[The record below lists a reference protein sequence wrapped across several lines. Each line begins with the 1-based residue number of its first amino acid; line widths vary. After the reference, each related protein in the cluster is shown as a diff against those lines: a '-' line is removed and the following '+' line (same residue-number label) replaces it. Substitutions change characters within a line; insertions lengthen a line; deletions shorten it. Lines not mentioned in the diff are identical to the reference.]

1 MKHLLRALIVSTAL
15 LRMPAARQEHG
26 HTIRG
31 TDETPAE
38 GIDRVNESAEDVL
51 KTRVCTHNQGGG
63 DRGTDETPAEGVD
76 RVNEFA
82 EDVFKTRACTHNQGR
97 ARGTDETPAESI
109 DRVNVLAENACCK
122 TVL

>member
-1 MKHLLRALIVSTAL
+1 MDSQSDRQMQHLLRALIVSTSL

-38 GIDRVNESAEDVL
+38 GI
-51 KTRVCTHNQGGG
+51 
-63 DRGTDETPAEGVD
+63 D

-97 ARGTDETPAESI
+97 ARGTDETPAESV